1 VSESFDQFLARVHR
15 RAVAWGVIDRVGRTL
30 AAAAMVSVV
39 LVLAGAHRQ
48 MPTWPIIGAVIAFAG
63 AVGIAWGLIRRPT
76 RLDAAMEFDRQLNL
90 HDLLSTALL
99 SPADDFGGAV
109 RAMANAACR
118 KHSSSD
124 VVLNKL
130 GRRAWGGVGLAW
142 AMVIVVSLLA
152 TQSNSSQAEQTGA
165 NSPASPRL
173 ADGSRRTMG
182 GRNPTVGGQEAT
194 SDDHS
199 RIDQATN
206 DSGPA
211 KPSNGNARKSS
222 STDGGGEHASQAT
235 SANAQLPTS
244 NANYAATGLS
254 QGDKGVGDGGTTSID
269 LPAGRS
275 GQGSASGTSNHPAP
289 PWSSDHWPA
298 DRAAALQDVQA
309 GRVPDAYRDLVR
321 DYFRE

>member
-1 VSESFDQFLARVHR
+1 VSELFDQFLARVHR
-15 RAVAWGVIDRVGRTL
+15 RAVGWGVIDRVGRAL
-30 AAAAMVSVV
+30 AAAALVLVV
-39 LVLAGAHRQ
+39 LVLAGVNRQ
-48 MPTWPIIGAVIAFAG
+48 MATWPIIGSVVTLAG

-90 HDLLSTALL
+90 HDLLSTAML

-118 KHSSSD
+118 KHSPSD

-152 TQSNSSQAEQTGA
+152 SQGNSSQAEQTGA
-165 NSPASPRL
+165 TGPASPRW
-173 ADGSRRTMG
+173 ADRSRRTLG
-182 GRNPTVGGQEAT
+182 VRTPSVGGQEAT

-199 RIDQATN
+199 RIDQPSS
-206 DSGPA
+206 DSAPA
-211 KPSNGNARKSS
+211 KPSNGNMHKSS
-222 STDGGGEHASQAT
+222 PADGGGEHASQTANAT
-235 SANAQLPTS
+235 AQLPTS
-244 NANYAATGLS
+244 NAHHAAAGLS
-254 QGDKGVGDGGTTSID
+254 QGDHGVGDGGTASND
-269 LPAGRS
+269 LVAGRS
-275 GQGSASGTSNHPAP
+275 GQGVASGTPNHPAP

-309 GRVPDAYRDLVR
+309 GRVPDAYRELVR